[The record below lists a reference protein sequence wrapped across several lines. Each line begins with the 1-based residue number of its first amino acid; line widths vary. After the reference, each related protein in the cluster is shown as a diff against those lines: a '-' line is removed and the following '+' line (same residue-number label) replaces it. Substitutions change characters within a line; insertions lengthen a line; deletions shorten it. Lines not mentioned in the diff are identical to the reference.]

1 MLNKVMTRLFGT
13 KQERDMKRLQPVIDQ
28 INSYYEQYQQLSDD
42 ELKGK
47 TQEFKER
54 LAKGETLNDLMIE
67 AFAVVKE
74 ACRRHLG
81 KKWVAAGNEITW
93 DMVPFDVQLAGA
105 IVLHHGNI
113 GEMATGEG
121 KTLVATMPLYLNA
134 LSGGGVHLVTV
145 NDYLALRD
153 REWMGPIYEFLGL
166 TIGCILMNMDPAERR
181 KHYACDITYG
191 TNNEFGFDYL
201 RDNMAISE
209 EGLVQRSHYYAIV
222 DEVDNVLIDEAR
234 TPLIISGPVDRS
246 THRYDKMQPRVAE
259 LVQKQNLLVN
269 RLLAEA
275 QSLLEEDGKEYD
287 AGIKLLQ
294 AQKGTPKN
302 KRFMKLRSEPSNQR
316 LIERVENDFMRDKRV
331 PELEADLFY
340 VVDEKGHTIDLTEKG
355 RQALSPNNPEMF
367 VLPDL
372 VEEIAKIEARTDI
385 EDRQKENFQEKV
397 RTEHDIRA
405 EELHNISQL
414 LRAYSL
420 FEKDVDYVIQ
430 DNKVIIVDEF
440 TGRLMPGRR
449 YSDGLHQALE
459 AKEHVQIERET
470 QTLATITLQNY
481 FRMYEKL
488 SGMTGTAE
496 TEAQEFSHTY
506 KMDVSV
512 IPTNRPVRRVDYNDV
527 VYRTRREKY
536 NALIDEIVRLHE
548 MKLPILVGTVSVEV
562 SETLS
567 RMLRRKGISHS
578 VLNAKYHAKEAEII
592 REAGK
597 AGSVTI
603 ATNMA
608 GRGTDIKLGQGVVKC
623 PRCCIECDLEC
634 DTAEECKGVKTREQ
648 CRDCLRECPCGLQ
661 IVGTERHEARR
672 IDRQL
677 RGRSGRQGDPGAS
690 RFFLSLED
698 DLMRLF
704 GSDRIAGIMTRL
716 GMKEGEEIQHPMI
729 TRAIGRAQKKIE
741 EINFER
747 RKRTLDYDNVMNKQR
762 EAVYSLRREVL
773 VSKDLKDVILDITY
787 DALVNEFPTYGDPER
802 APGDWNVRGFIE
814 WIKRN
819 IPYQNFSDIS
829 ADGCA
834 SFDDFI
840 TIVMKRI
847 KQAYEMKAQ
856 LVGEELI
863 LQLGRLVVLRTIDTD
878 WQDHLLAID
887 ELREG
892 VHLRAYAQLDPLV
905 EYQRE
910 ATRLFN
916 EMMYNINKEIFER
929 FFRTQI
935 VMEEERAAGPREV
948 QFRKDAAQMEAAAAA
963 AAAQAGAEGEAEA
976 AQPGRRPRSGQQ
988 PVRVGPKI
996 GRNEPCPCGS
1006 GKKYKKC
1013 CGAKASGVAR

>member
-1 MLNKVMTRLFGT
+1 MINRVMTRLFGT
-13 KQERDMKRLQPVIDQ
+13 KQDRDMKRLQPTIDQ
-28 INSYYEQYQQLSDD
+28 INAHYEQYQQLSDD

-47 TQEFKER
+47 TREFKDR
-54 LAKGETLNDLMIE
+54 LAKGETLDDLLLE

-74 ACRRHLG
+74 TCRRHLG

-105 IVLHHGNI
+105 IILHRGSI
-113 GEMATGEG
+113 SEMATGEG

-134 LSGGGVHLVTV
+134 LAGGGVHLVTV
-145 NDYLALRD
+145 NDYLAQRD

-166 TIGCILMNMDPAERR
+166 TVGCILMNMEPAERR
-181 KHYACDITYG
+181 KEYACDITYG

-201 RDNMAISE
+201 RDNMTISE
-209 EGLVQRSHYYAIV
+209 EGLVQRGHYYAIV

-246 THRYDKMQPRVAE
+246 TQRYDRMQPRVAE

-269 RLLAEA
+269 RLLSEA
-275 QSLLEEDGKEYD
+275 QELLEQDGKEYE
-287 AGIKLLQ
+287 AGIKMLQ
-294 AQKGTPKN
+294 AQKGGPKN

-316 LIERVENDFMRDKRV
+316 LIDRVEMDFMRDKRI
-331 PELEADLFY
+331 PELEEDLFY

-355 RQALSPNNPEMF
+355 RQALSPDHPEMF

-372 VEEIAKIEARTDI
+372 VEEVAKIEARTDI
-385 EDRQKENFQEKV
+385 EIHQKEKFKESV
-397 RTEHDIRA
+397 RTEHEVRA

-488 SGMTGTAE
+488 AGMTGTAE
-496 TEAQEFSHTY
+496 TEAQEFHHTY
-506 KMDVSV
+506 KMDVTV
-512 IPTNRPVRRVDYNDV
+512 VPTNRPVRRVDHNDV

-536 NALIDEIVRLHE
+536 NAIIDEIARLHE
-548 MKLPILVGTVSVEV
+548 MSLPVLVGTVSVEV

-608 GRGTDIKLGQGVVKC
+608 GRGTDIKLGPGVVKC
-623 PRCCIECDLEC
+623 PRCCIECDLDC
-634 DTAEECKGVKTREQ
+634 DTTAECKGVKTRDQ
-648 CRDCLRECPCGLQ
+648 YRDCLKECPCGLQ

-704 GSDRIAGIMTRL
+704 GSDRISGVMARL

-747 RKRTLDYDNVMNKQR
+747 RKRTLEYDNVMNKQR
-762 EAVYSLRREVL
+762 EAIYSLRREVL
-773 VSKDLKDVILDITY
+773 LSKDLKDVILDITY
-787 DALVNEFPTYGDPER
+787 DALVNEFPTYGDRER
-802 APGDWNVRGFIE
+802 SPQDWDVRGFID
-814 WIKRN
+814 WIRRN
-819 IPYQNFSDIS
+819 IPYQDFSDIN

-840 TIVMKRI
+840 TLVMKRI
-847 KQAYEMKAQ
+847 KQAYEMKAR
-856 LVGEELI
+856 LIGDELM

-916 EMMYNINKEIFER
+916 EMMYNTNKEILER

-935 VMEEERAAGPREV
+935 VTEDERARGAREM
-948 QFRKDAAQMEAAAAA
+948 QYRKDAAEMEAAAA
-963 AAAQAGAEGEAEA
+963 AAAQAGAEGEAGPAE
-976 AQPGRRPRSGQQ
+976 PGRRPRSGQQ

-1013 CGAKASGVAR
+1013 CGAKATGVAR

>member
-1 MLNKVMTRLFGT
+1 MINKVMARLFGT
-13 KQERDMKRLQPVIDQ
+13 KQERDMKQLQPIIDQ
-28 INSYYEQYQQLSDD
+28 INAHYEQYQQLSED

-47 TQEFKER
+47 TQEFKKR
-54 LAKGETLNDLMIE
+54 LAKGETLDDLLPE

-81 KKWVAAGNEITW
+81 QKWVAANNEITW

-105 IVLHHGNI
+105 VILHRGNI
-113 GEMATGEG
+113 AEMATGEG
-121 KTLVATMPLYLNA
+121 KTLAATMPLYLNT
-134 LSGGGVHLVTV
+134 LTGGGVHLVTV
-145 NDYLALRD
+145 NDYLAMRD
-153 REWMGPIYEFLGL
+153 CEWMGKIYEFLGL
-166 TIGCILMNMDPAERR
+166 SVGCILMNMEPAERR
-181 KHYACDITYG
+181 KQYACDITYG

-201 RDNMAISE
+201 RDNMAVSE
-209 EGLVQRSHYYAIV
+209 EGLVQRGHYYAIV

-246 THRYDKMQPRVAE
+246 THRYDKMQPCVAE
-259 LVQKQNLLVN
+259 LVQKQSLLVN
-269 RLLAEA
+269 RLLTEA
-275 QSLLEEDGKEYD
+275 QSLLEEDGKEYE

-294 AQKGTPKN
+294 SQKGTPKN
-302 KRFMKLRSEPSNQR
+302 KRFTKLRSDPTNQR

-340 VVDEKGHTIDLTEKG
+340 VIDEKGHSTDLTEKG
-355 RQALSPNNPEMF
+355 RQALSPDNPEMF

-372 VEEIAKIEARTDI
+372 VEEVAQIEARTDI
-385 EDRQKENFQEKV
+385 EDRQKENFKEKV
-397 RTEHDIRA
+397 RTEHDVRA

-481 FRMYEKL
+481 FRMYDKRA
-488 SGMTGTAE
+488 GMTGTAE
-496 TEAQEFSHTY
+496 TEAQEFHHTY
-506 KMDVSV
+506 KMDVAV
-512 IPTNRPVRRVDYNDV
+512 VPTNRPVRRVDYNDV

-536 NALIDEIVRLHE
+536 NAIIDEIVRLHE

-567 RMLRRKGISHS
+567 RVLRRKGISHS

-597 AGSVTI
+597 QGAVTI

-608 GRGTDIKLGQGVVKC
+608 GRGTDIKLGPGVVKC
-623 PRCCIECDLEC
+623 PRCCIECDLDCES
-634 DTAEECKGVKTREQ
+634 TPECKGVKTRKEYLH
-648 CRDCLRECPCGLQ
+648 CLQDCPCGLQ
-661 IVGTERHEARR
+661 IVATERHEARR

-704 GSDRIAGIMTRL
+704 GSDRISGVMTRL

-729 TRAIGRAQKKIE
+729 TRAITRAQKKIE
-741 EINFER
+741 DINFER

-773 VSKDLKDVILDITY
+773 VSKDLKDIMLDITY

-802 APGDWNVRGFIE
+802 PTGEWNIRGFID

-819 IPYQNFSDIS
+819 IPYQDFSDI
-829 ADGCA
+829 AA
-834 SFDDFI
+834 EENTTFDEFMDRL
-840 TIVMKRI
+840 MKRI
-847 KQAYEMKAQ
+847 KQAYEMKAE
-856 LVGEELI
+856 LIGEELI
-863 LQLGRLVVLRTIDTD
+863 LNLGRLVILRTIDTD
-878 WQDHLLAID
+878 WQDHLLAVD

-910 ATRLFN
+910 ATRQFH
-916 EMMYNINKEIFER
+916 EMMYNVNKEIFER

-935 VMEEERAAGPREV
+935 VMEEERAAGPREM

-963 AAAQAGAEGEAEA
+963 AQAEGGGEGEPAK
-976 AQPGRRPRSGQQ
+976 PGRRPRSGQQ

-996 GRNEPCPCGS
+996 GRNQPCPCGS

-1013 CGAKASGVAR
+1013 CGAKTTGVTR